1 MKKYVL
7 KKDMP
12 FAKAGE
18 TFGLHRGGIEDC
30 ITLFKDNEEVYQF
43 KVGENVSEMFDKWF
57 EEIKE
62 PELPKE
68 FFCIDIDKVICYDYS
83 YFSSNENTRQE
94 YIRFMEK
101 YKSVGN
107 FFETREEAEKYLE
120 YLKAKTI
127 IKEDAKGFKPNWND
141 NSEIKYFGYLHFEKI
156 EFGIVAKE
164 NKFGRERMNKTTT
177 IYFQSEEDIKDSFE
191 KHYKEWNTYLT
202 YEQ

>member
-1 MKKYVL
+1 MKQYRLL
-7 KKDMP
+7 KDIP
-12 FAKAGE
+12 FAKAGDTVE
-18 TFGLHRGGIEDC
+18 MWSDGIMAF
-30 ITLFKDNEEVYQF
+30 TNHPNLPRFNKKDIR
-43 KVGENVSEMFDKWF
+43 MFPLWF
-57 EEIKE
+57 EEVEE
-62 PELPKE
+62 PKQTYYIDSLGGWVSKLELTNFPTL
-68 FFCIDIDKVICYDYS
+68 I
-83 YFSSNENTRQE
+83 ENLKA
-94 YIRFMEK
+94 I
-101 YKSVGN
+101 GN
-107 FFETREEAEKYLE
+107 YFETREEAEKYLA

>member
-18 TFGLHRGGIEDC
+18 TFGLHRGGIEDR

-43 KVGENVSEMFDKWF
+43 KVGENVSEMFDEWF

-120 YLKAKTI
+120 YLKAKAI
-127 IKEDAKGFKPNWND
+127 IKQDTKGFKPDWNSTTKQD
-141 NSEIKYFGYLHFEKI
+141 KYYGRWDVEKNEPKYNLSYMTKSPDMCFKNLDDI
-156 EFGIVAKE
+156 EKSFAKHP
-164 NKFGRERMNKTTT
+164 
-177 IYFQSEEDIKDSFE
+177 D
-191 KHYKEWNTYLT
+191 EWKTYLT

>member
-1 MKKYVL
+1 MKKYKLL
-7 KKDMP
+7 KDLP

-18 TFGLHRGGIEDC
+18 EFQLHRGGINDY
-30 ITLFKDNEEVYQF
+30 ITLYRNEEQIYQF
-43 KVGENVSEMFDKWF
+43 KVGDNASEMFDEWF
-57 EEIKE
+57 EEVEK
-62 PELPKE
+62 PKLPKE
-68 FFCIDIDKVICYDYS
+68 FFFISEDMVATLCYVSFSYNEETKADYAS
-83 YFSSNENTRQE
+83 VVRN
-94 YIRFMEK
+94 

-107 FFETREEAEKYLE
+107 FFETRKQAEDYLD
-120 YLKAKTI
+120 YLKAKVI
-127 IKEDAKGFKPNWND
+127 IKQDAKGFKPNWND